1 MKYFLKIIIFAF
13 SFFLLGLCLDYIFS
27 FNIFSNNIVEITLVV
42 VFVILFEKLNKIL
55 EKLEKI
61 EKYCEKNIYNYN
73 QDIEKADGKREE
85 IKTSKW
91 GKYLIFTAERFF
103 RILIL

>member
-1 MKYFLKIIIFAF
+1 MKYFLKIIVFTF

-42 VFVILFEKLNKIL
+42 VFVILFEKLNNIL

-61 EKYCEKNIYNYN
+61 EKYCEKNISNYN
-73 QDIEKADGKREE
+73 QDIQDIDGKREDINSGLKE
-85 IKTSKW
+85 KNN
-91 GKYLIFTAERFF
+91 
-103 RILIL
+103 